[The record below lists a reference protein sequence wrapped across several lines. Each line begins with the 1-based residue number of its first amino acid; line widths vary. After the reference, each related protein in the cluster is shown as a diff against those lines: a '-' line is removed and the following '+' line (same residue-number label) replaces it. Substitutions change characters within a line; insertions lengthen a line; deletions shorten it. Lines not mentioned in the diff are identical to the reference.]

1 MSLVAAADY
10 GWIRTSPTFD
20 LALEVGYTVVLVQ
33 GLDPEQVRGVL
44 RAEPC
49 GMAVGIAPI
58 VDATYDGMD
67 VVGVVEVSG
76 DDGPWSLLVSV
87 TDEMAMRPRLLATLS
102 QGRRVVA
109 HSGNGGKPMDF
120 FFWYQDGE
128 LRTWFESPWD
138 RDGTTPD
145 ELVPLM
151 RAVGCGVDEEADP
164 DVYDEKAAVLALA
177 ERLTGVRIA
186 EGFLPEAEFRLMR
199 VPDAP
204 REE

>member
-10 GWIRTSPTFD
+10 GWIRKSPTFD
-20 LALEVGYTVVLVQ
+20 LALEVGYTVVLVH
-33 GLDPEQVRGVL
+33 GLGPEQLRGVL

-49 GMAVGIAPI
+49 GMAVGIDPI
-58 VDATYDGMD
+58 VEAAYDGVD
-67 VVGVVEVSG
+67 VVGVVPVSG
-76 DDGPWSLLVSV
+76 DGGSWSLLVSV
-87 TDEMAMRPRLLATLS
+87 TDAMAMRPRLLETLS
-102 QGRRVVA
+102 EGRRVVA

-128 LRTWFESPWD
+128 LRMGFESPCD

-151 RAVGCGVDEEADP
+151 RALGCDVDGEQDL

-186 EGFLPEAEFRLMR
+186 EGFLREAEFRMMR
-199 VPDAP
+199 VPGVPD
-204 REE
+204 EE